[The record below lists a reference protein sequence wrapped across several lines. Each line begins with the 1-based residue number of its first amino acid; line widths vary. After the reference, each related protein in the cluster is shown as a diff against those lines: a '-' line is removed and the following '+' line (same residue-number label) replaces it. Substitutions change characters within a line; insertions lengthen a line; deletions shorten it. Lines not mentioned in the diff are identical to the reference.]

1 MYVIYVEKKSAA
13 MSIAK
18 ALGAGQMIKKKDLTQ
33 NKLGILGYW
42 LFDWKGIKTY
52 IIFGVGHLTKL
63 YDAKDYD
70 KKYSEWNLDIFPCIP
85 NHFKT
90 KPSEK
95 TIEFYKL
102 ASDLFNKADLIISA
116 TDSDREGQVVF
127 DYLYKTTGT
136 KTPWM
141 RAWLPSDLTDNKIR
155 QAFNNLE
162 HWSVRYPLTLAGIAR
177 SISDWTIGCNLTVAS
192 TIKYGGKTLMNEGR
206 VQTAVLNMVA
216 TRTRGIENF
225 VSSPFWKVSAEIF
238 LSQDISFVANLVEP
252 DKFENVNDAQNYIDN
267 CNKSADAIVV
277 DKKYT
282 KRKIKKPLLY
292 STTDLQIAV
301 NKKYGYDVTSIAANM
316 EALYN
321 MHFISYPRTD
331 AVVLSNA
338 LEQETRAVIKKLFNT
353 TDYNQYNRDE
363 SEWSHFTK
371 RHFDDALI
379 AKAGDSHT
387 AVVPTLEIPDLSK
400 LSEEQRNIYDMIARS
415 VMCLAYDDVEVDDTT
430 LIFDIAGYKFKA
442 KGSVVTNYGSSW
454 HMLYKD
460 KIDNNLP
467 DVIIN
472 DRLLFNPILTEG
484 KTKPKPYYTQASL
497 LDEMVCVNNII
508 DDEDIAAFM
517 KAKECGLGTGGT
529 RPSIIGGLLKNNLL
543 KIEKKHIVPTEKGY
557 WLIDHIPDELR
568 MIKDP
573 ATTGRWEQVLNRIAS
588 SDLNTAK
595 QLTAQFLKTINEAT
609 RKYYQAIVNS
619 PTELF
624 SETEAGKKLDGSN
637 YKCPKCGMPLHRFN
651 WGFGCSGYKNGC
663 NFALGKFRDKKLTEK
678 QMIDLLEK
686 GKTDKITF
694 KSKEGNSYQGYLNFN
709 SYNDIDFTLAKSNK
723 KKEG

>member
-13 MSIAK
+13 VSIAK

-33 NKLGILGYW
+33 KKLGILGYW
-42 LFDWKGIKTY
+42 LFDWNGIKTY

-70 KKYSEWNLDIFPCIP
+70 KIYSEWNLDVFPCIP
-85 NHFKT
+85 NYFKT

-95 TIEFYKL
+95 TIDFYRL
-102 ASDLFNKADLIISA
+102 AADLFNKADLIISA

-141 RAWLPSDLTDNKIR
+141 RAWLPSDLTDSKIR

-216 TRTRGIENF
+216 TRTRDIENF
-225 VSSPFWKVSAEIF
+225 VSTPFWKVSADIF

-252 DKFENVNDAQNYIDN
+252 DKFENKDDALIFVDN
-267 CNKSADAIVV
+267 CNKAADAIVV

-301 NKKYGYDVTSIAANM
+301 NKKYGYDVASIASDM

-338 LEQETRAVIKKLFNT
+338 LEQETRNVIKKLFNT
-353 TDYNQYNRDE
+353 KDYSQYNRNE
-363 SEWSHFTK
+363 CEWSHFTK

-415 VMCLAYDDVEVDDTT
+415 VMCLVFDDVEVDDTT
-430 LIFDIAGYKFKA
+430 LIIDIAGYKFRA
-442 KGSVVTNYGSSW
+442 KGSVVTNYSASW
-454 HMLYKD
+454 HRLYKD
-460 KIDNNLP
+460 EIDNSLP
-467 DVIIN
+467 DVSIN

-529 RPSIIGGLLKNNLL
+529 RPSIISGLLKNNLL

-557 WLIDHIPDELR
+557 WLIDHIPNELR

-595 QLTAQFLKTINEAT
+595 KLTAQFLRMINEAT

-624 SETEAGKKLDGSN
+624 SETNAGKELDGSN

-694 KSKEGNSYQGYLNFN
+694 KSKSGKPYQGYLSFN